1 MTKKQLIE
9 FAKFEIHR
17 SRNAAAAGSIMADYH
32 QMESDVLSELLK
44 TYIKLNTLER
54 EAVKQTGLNLS
65 ELFDLNQEDAE
76 QEPELLPGEKF
87 EVKF

>member
-65 ELFDLNQEDAE
+65 ELLDVGEWEED
-76 QEPELLPGEKF
+76 GTN
-87 EVKF
+87 